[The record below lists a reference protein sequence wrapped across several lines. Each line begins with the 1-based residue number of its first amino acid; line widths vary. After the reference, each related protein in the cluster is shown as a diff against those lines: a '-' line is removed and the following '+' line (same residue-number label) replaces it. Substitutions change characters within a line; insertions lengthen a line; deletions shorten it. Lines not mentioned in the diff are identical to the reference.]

1 VVAPYLLT
9 ALIHRPQRLVYLSS
23 GMHRGGRAG
32 LAGMDW
38 SGARTTGSYSDSK
51 LFVTTLAAAVAR
63 LWTDVLSN
71 AVESTNPVRQAV
83 PLMVVAGGGIYLLG
97 GPALHWGRGRGTTAL
112 IDLGI
117 RALAPV
123 TGALIGFGL
132 CFGCSYGA
140 IGPGFVGLLI
150 GMISAAVFDYAS
162 LSWDPGEPVPP
173 ERASLQWAPFAGTA
187 CGEPVVGLAGTF

>member
-1 VVAPYLLT
+1 MT
-9 ALIHRPQRLVYLSS
+9 ALLVL
-23 GMHRGGRAG
+23 H
-32 LAGMDW
+32 L
-38 SGARTTGSYSDSK
+38 
-51 LFVTTLAAAVAR
+51 LAASPSDALAPPQPGEDWYGWQPMVVDGTAIAF
-63 LWTDVLSN
+63 WAGSAVLST
-71 AVESTNPVRQAV
+71 AVESTHPVRQAF
-83 PLMVVAGGGIYLLG
+83 PLMIVAGGGIYLLG